1 MDNNNKNYIPISATI
16 GGIGGA
22 IYGWRHPSEKSCVK
36 IAQTSP
42 SFADTMQGY
51 KSCFDLEKAKEALN
65 EKKITQDEFTRIENL
80 LNSINNVYEKE
91 KKVAEIANTPYEERT
106 QSFKSAVREAYG
118 ARPRL
123 YKNMMKFTKELQD
136 KFSDLKIYDKEKFT
150 ETYIAAGKKLKVIFK
165 ELSKNASIGLAA
177 GIAGGTLFGYFLNR
191 ISNK

>member
-1 MDNNNKNYIPISATI
+1 MDNNNKNYIPASIAI

-22 IYGWRHPSEKSCVK
+22 IYGWRHPSENSCIK
-36 IAQTSP
+36 IAQTEP
-42 SFADTMQGY
+42 SYADTMQSY

-65 EKKITQDEFTRIENL
+65 EKKITQDEYTKIEKL
-80 LNSINNVYEKE
+80 LDSINNVYEKE
-91 KKVAEIANTPYEERT
+91 MKVAEIANTPYEERT

-123 YKNMMKFTKELQD
+123 YKSMINFTKELQD
-136 KFSDLKIYDKEKFT
+136 KFYGLKIFDKEKFT
-150 ETYIAAGKKLKVIFK
+150 ETYVAAGRKLSVIFK
-165 ELSKNASIGLAA
+165 ELSKNAGIGLAA